1 MTVSQTIQAAI
12 QRQVD
17 KPLTIEPAT
26 LDAPQP
32 QEAVVRIEAC
42 GICHMDLDGPSL
54 CALPAVFGHE
64 GVGVVEAVGSAA
76 KVKIGDRVILGYGS
90 CGTCPSCIQTQPYYC
105 DQSWDV
111 TFGGRRLDGSA
122 TMRDTSNV
130 SLHAAFFQ
138 QSSFATHAI
147 VPDHCLVP
155 MPQDVP
161 AEVGASIT
169 CGVMTGTGAIL
180 NVLYVEPGET
190 VLIVGAGAVGL
201 GAVMAARRAGAGAI
215 LVADVRD
222 SRLEMAR
229 KLGAT
234 DVFNPRSGAMDEWVM
249 AQTGRGVGKL
259 LETSGNASA
268 FESAIASLRT
278 GGHMAYA
285 ILPSPMEEYILK
297 PMPLFEKA
305 AKFEA
310 LSFGNTVP
318 QDLYPRMLE
327 WWRAGEFPVDRL
339 IATFPFADIN
349 LAMERT
355 RSGDVIKAVLMMETA
370 DAA

>member
-1 MTVSQTIQAAI
+1 MGRSIEAAI
-12 QRQVD
+12 QRQVG
-17 KPLTIEPAT
+17 KPLSIEPAK

-32 QEAVVRIEAC
+32 NEAVVRIEAC
-42 GICHMDLDGPSL
+42 GICHMDIDGSSL

-64 GVGVVEAVGSAA
+64 GVGIVEEVGSEARV
-76 KVKIGDRVILGYGS
+76 KVGDRVLLGYGS
-90 CGTCPSCIQTQPYYC
+90 CGTCPSCQEAHPFHC

-122 TMRDTSNV
+122 TIWDKSDAP
-130 SLHAAFFQ
+130 LHAAFFQ

-147 VPDHCLVP
+147 VQDHCLVP
-155 MPQDVP
+155 LPQDVP

-169 CGVMTGTGAIL
+169 CGVMTGTGAII
-180 NVLYVEPGET
+180 NVLDVRPGET

-215 LVADVRD
+215 MVADVRD

-229 KLGAT
+229 ELGAT
-234 DVFNPRSGAMDEWVM
+234 DVFNPRSGAMDEWVL

-259 LETSGNASA
+259 LETSGNAAA

-285 ILPSPMEEYILK
+285 ILPSPMDEYTLK

-305 AKFEA
+305 ARFEA
-310 LSFGNTVP
+310 LSFGNSVP
-318 QDLYPRMLE
+318 HDLYPKMLE
-327 WWRAGEFPVDRL
+327 WWLAGEFPVDRL
-339 IATFPFADIN
+339 IAAFPFADIN
-349 LAMERT
+349 RAMECT
-355 RSGDVIKAVLMMETA
+355 RNGDVIKAVLIMESA
-370 DAA
+370 DGA

>member
-1 MTVSQTIQAAI
+1 VTVSQVIQAAV
-12 QRQVD
+12 QRQVG

-26 LDAPQP
+26 LDAPQSH
-32 QEAVVRIEAC
+32 EAVVRIEAC

-64 GVGVVEAVGSAA
+64 GVGVVEAVGNEARV
-76 KVKIGDRVILGYGS
+76 KVGDRVILGYGS
-90 CGTCPSCIQTQPYYC
+90 CGACPSCMQTQPFYC

-111 TFGGRRLDGSA
+111 TFGGRRLDGSP
-122 TMRDTSNV
+122 TLWDRSNAP
-130 SLHAAFFQ
+130 LHAAFFQ

-155 MPQDVP
+155 MPRDVP

-169 CGVMTGTGAIL
+169 CGVMTGAGAIL
-180 NVLYVEPGET
+180 NVLDVKFGET
-190 VLIVGAGAVGL
+190 VLIVGAGAVGM
-201 GAVMAARRAGAGAI
+201 GAVMAARRAGASAI
-215 LVADVRD
+215 MVADVRD
-222 SRLEMAR
+222 SRLELAR
-229 KLGAT
+229 DLGAT

-259 LETSGNASA
+259 LETSGNAAA

-285 ILPSPMEEYILK
+285 ILPSPMDEYTLK

-305 AKFEA
+305 ARFEA
-310 LSFGNTVP
+310 LSFGNSVP
-318 QDLYPRMLE
+318 HDLYPRMLE
-327 WWRAGEFPVDRL
+327 WWQAGEFPVDRL
-339 IATFPFADIN
+339 IAAFPFADIN
-349 LAMERT
+349 RAIERT
-355 RSGDVIKAVLMMETA
+355 RSGDVIKAVLMMESA

>member
-1 MTVSQTIQAAI
+1 MSKSIQAAI
-12 QRQVD
+12 LRQVG
-17 KPLTIEPAT
+17 KPYEIERAT

-32 QEAVVRIEAC
+32 HEAVVRIEAC
-42 GICHMDLDGPSL
+42 GICHMDIDGPSL
-54 CALPAVFGHE
+54 CSLPAVFGHE
-64 GVGVVEAVGSAA
+64 GVGVVEAAGSAA
-76 KVKIGDRVILGYGS
+76 AVKVGDRVILGYGS
-90 CGTCPSCIQTQPYYC
+90 CGTCPSCVQTHPYYC

-111 TFGGRRLDGSA
+111 TFGGRRLDGSPTLWDSSDA
-122 TMRDTSNV
+122 P
-130 SLHAAFFQ
+130 LHAAFFQ

-147 VPDHCLVP
+147 VPDHCLVALP
-155 MPQDVP
+155 HDVP

-180 NVLYVEPGET
+180 NVLGVKAGET

-201 GAVMAARRAGAGAI
+201 GAVMAARRADAGAI

-222 SRLEMAR
+222 SRLELAR
-229 KLGAT
+229 ELGAT
-234 DVFNPRSGAMDEWVM
+234 AVFNPRSGAMDEWVM
-249 AQTGRGVGKL
+249 TQTGRGVGKL
-259 LETSGNASA
+259 LETSGNPAA

-285 ILPSPMEEYILK
+285 ILPSPMEEYTLK

-310 LSFGNTVP
+310 LSFGNSVP

-339 IATFPFADIN
+339 ITTFPFADIN

-355 RSGDVIKAVLMMETA
+355 RTGDVIKAVLMMESS

>member
-1 MTVSQTIQAAI
+1 MVGRVIQAAI
-12 QRQVD
+12 QRHVS
-17 KPLTIEPAT
+17 KGLTIERAT
-26 LDAPQP
+26 LAEPQP
-32 QEAVVRIEAC
+32 YEAVVRIEAC

-54 CALPAVFGHE
+54 CTLPAVFGHE

-76 KVKIGDRVILGYGS
+76 RVKVGDRVILGYGS
-90 CGTCPSCIQTQPYYC
+90 CGTCPSCTQAHPYYC

-122 TMRDTSNV
+122 TLQDSSGTP
-130 SLHAAFFQ
+130 LHAAFFQ

-147 VPDHCLVP
+147 VPDHCLVT
-155 MPQDVP
+155 MPQDIP

-180 NVLYVEPGET
+180 NVLNVQSGET

-201 GAVMAARRAGAGAI
+201 GAVMAARRAGAGEI
-215 LVADVRD
+215 LVVDVRD
-222 SRLEMAR
+222 DRLILAQE
-229 KLGAT
+229 LGAT
-234 DVFNPRSGAMDEWVM
+234 AVFNPRMGPMDAWVM
-249 AQTGRGVGKL
+249 TQTGRGVGKL
-259 LETSGNASA
+259 LETSGNATA
-268 FESAIASLRT
+268 FASAIASLRT

-285 ILPSPMEEYILK
+285 ILPSPMEEYMLK

-305 AKFEA
+305 ARFEA
-310 LSFGNTVP
+310 LSFGNSVP
-318 QDLYPRMLE
+318 HDLYPRMLE

-339 IATFPFADIN
+339 ISKFSFAEIN

-355 RSGDVIKAVLMMETA
+355 RSGDVIKAVIMMDCA

>member
-1 MTVSQTIQAAI
+1 
-12 QRQVD
+12 
-17 KPLTIEPAT
+17 
-26 LDAPQP
+26 
-32 QEAVVRIEAC
+32 
-42 GICHMDLDGPSL
+42 
-54 CALPAVFGHE
+54 VFGHE

-76 KVKIGDRVILGYGS
+76 RVKVGDRVILGYGS
-90 CGTCPSCIQTQPYYC
+90 CGTCPSCMQTHPYYC

-111 TFGGRRLDGSA
+111 TFGGRRLDGSPTLWDSA
-122 TMRDTSNV
+122 DAP
-130 SLHAAFFQ
+130 LHAAFFQ

-147 VPDHCLVP
+147 VPDHCLVALP
-155 MPQDVP
+155 HDVP
-161 AEVGASIT
+161 PEVGASIT
-169 CGVMTGTGAIL
+169 CGVMTGTGSIL
-180 NVLYVEPGET
+180 NVLDVKAGET

-222 SRLEMAR
+222 SRLELAR
-229 KLGAT
+229 ELGAT
-234 DVFNPRSGAMDEWVM
+234 AVFNPRSGAMEEWVM

-259 LETSGNASA
+259 LETSGNPAA
-268 FESAIASLRT
+268 FERAIASLRT

-285 ILPSPMEEYILK
+285 ILPSPMEEYTLT

-310 LSFGNTVP
+310 LSFGNSVP

-339 IATFPFADIN
+339 IATFPFVDIN

-355 RSGDVIKAVLMMETA
+355 RTGEVIKAVLMMESA

>member
-1 MTVSQTIQAAI
+1 MVSQAIEAAI
-12 QRQVD
+12 QRQVG
-17 KPLTIEPAT
+17 KALTIERAS
-26 LDAPQP
+26 LAAPQP
-32 QEAVVRIEAC
+32 HEAVVRIEAC

-64 GVGVVEAVGSAA
+64 GVGVVEAVGTDARV
-76 KVKIGDRVILGYGS
+76 KVGDRVILGYGS
-90 CGTCPSCIQTQPYYC
+90 CGACPSCTQAQPYYC

-122 TMRDTSNV
+122 TLWDS
-130 SLHAAFFQ
+130 SDAPLHAAFFQ

-147 VPDHCLVP
+147 VPDHCLVS
-155 MPQDVP
+155 MPQEIP

-180 NVLYVEPGET
+180 NVLDVQAGET

-201 GAVMAARRAGAGAI
+201 GAVMAARRAGAGEI
-215 LVADVRD
+215 LVVDVRD
-222 SRLEMAR
+222 DRLILAQE
-229 KLGAT
+229 LGAT
-234 DVFNPRSGAMDEWVM
+234 AVFNPRTGAMDAWVM
-249 AQTGRGVGKL
+249 ARTGRGVGKL
-259 LETSGNASA
+259 LETSGNATA

-285 ILPSPMEEYILK
+285 ILPSPMEEYTLK

-305 AKFEA
+305 ARFEA
-310 LSFGNTVP
+310 LSFGNSVP
-318 QDLYPRMLE
+318 HDLYPRMLE

-339 IATFPFADIN
+339 IGTFPFADIN

-355 RSGDVIKAVLMMETA
+355 RSGDVIKAVLMMDCA